1 MGKNSE
7 QGESDKQRDIQNV
20 LAHAIESHQAGNFDE
35 AKELYQFII
44 NIQAEH
50 SDALHLLGLINN
62 QQGDTK
68 LAYELIKRAI
78 KSNPKAA
85 QYHYNLGTIYQ
96 QENSLNQAIK
106 SYKKSIKLKP
116 DYSSAL
122 ENVGVCLQDKES
134 YIEATNSYRA
144 ALKLNPNSETALL
157 NLGTIKNNLGEF
169 EDALR
174 YFDRVLAIS
183 PLLPEA
189 ISKKSQILLTQGD
202 FKNGWHAYQ
211 WTYATQEF
219 LATNPIRAIPFPKWD
234 GTSLNKKTIL
244 VVADQGL
251 GDEIM
256 FSSCLSDLIQDAQRV
271 IVECSERLLPLFKR
285 SFNEITF
292 IARPEN
298 LEFQW
303 SASLGDINFFIKL
316 SELPRFYR
324 NKLDDFP
331 KTPSKLS
338 INPEKASQWRSQLN
352 ALPETINIGISWR
365 GGSSDRTRTL
375 RSIPLQQ
382 WGNLLKNKPANFI
395 SLQYGNHSDEV
406 ELFNRS
412 SDTKLHTL
420 EGVDAIS
427 DVDSFAALISEL
439 DLVISIDNS
448 TVHIAGS
455 IGVPT
460 WVILPFC
467 PDWRWM
473 LNRSNT
479 VWYESLTLFRAKTA
493 REKEKKSLLKD
504 ISERLT
510 HFLNETQITKSA
522 KVDRPVQQPIDN
534 ELSNLAATT
543 HQPYA
548 LLLNDTSAWYH
559 WGCSCTSIAIH
570 QQLRLKWEFIQ
581 SIPIHETNALSPI
594 PQTTEHF
601 DDINFFQQ
609 FEKNNP
615 CLIQK
620 ISNASYIYINGEDT
634 LHNIN
639 QANLGLLYLAYIAR
653 YKLNKKVSI
662 INHSCYPNDGQLITD
677 SLEFNIYQKVYRG
690 LDHIAIREPI
700 SLDLMSTAGLKITPS
715 FDCLPLFIQQHY
727 QTEGAA
733 KSNNNIIIA
742 GSVNWGKETIQQ
754 IKQLIIQLHNAGYTP
769 CLLVGASA
777 FIAGDDICLVNE
789 LSAVI
794 GIECQLIYAHSEQQ
808 WLRTIDEAQL
818 LISGRFHYTIA
829 AAFLNTAFIVME
841 SNTPKIT
848 GLLDMLQSNNFISV
862 EETQLADKLLTKTNE
877 IINGVT
883 PSTISPQLK
892 NKLTALALNNFNELD

>member
-20 LAHAIESHQAGNFDE
+20 LAHAIEAHQAGNFDE

-78 KSNPKAA
+78 KFNPKAA
-85 QYHYNLGTIYQ
+85 HYHYNLGTVFQ
-96 QENSLNQAIK
+96 QENNLSQAIK

-116 DYSSAL
+116 DYPSAL
-122 ENVGVCLQDKES
+122 ENLGVCLQDKGS

-157 NLGTIKNNLGEF
+157 NLGTIKKNLGEVTG
-169 EDALR
+169 AIK

-189 ISKKSQILLTQGD
+189 LSKKSQSLLAKGD
-202 FKNGWHAYQ
+202 FKKGWDAYQ
-211 WTYATQEF
+211 WVYATQEF
-219 LATNPIRAIPFPKWD
+219 LATNPTRVIPFPKWD
-234 GTSLNKKTIL
+234 GASLNKKTIL
-244 VVADQGL
+244 VIADQGL

-256 FSSCLSDLIQDAQRV
+256 FSSCLSDLIQNAQRV

-285 SFNEITF
+285 SFSEITF

-324 NKLDDFP
+324 NKLGDFP
-331 KTPSKLS
+331 KILSKLS
-338 INPEKASQWRSQLN
+338 INPEKASQWRSQLK
-352 ALPETINIGISWR
+352 ALPRAFNIGISWY
-365 GGSSDRTRTL
+365 GGSSDRTRGL

-382 WGNLLKNKPANFI
+382 WSRLLNNQQANFI
-395 SLQYGNHSDEV
+395 NLQYGDHRDEV

-412 SDTKLHTL
+412 NGTKLHTL
-420 EGVDAIS
+420 VGFDAMYDI
-427 DVDSFAALISEL
+427 DNAAALISEL

-460 WVILPFC
+460 WVILPFQ

-473 LNRSNT
+473 LSRNDT
-479 VWYESLTLFRAKTA
+479 VWYESLTLFRVKTA
-493 REKEKKSLLKD
+493 RDKEKKSLLKD

-510 HFLNETQITKSA
+510 QFLSETQIKKST
-522 KVDRPVQQPIDN
+522 KVDPPVQLPIDN
-534 ELSNLAATT
+534 ELSNLATTT

-581 SIPIHETNALSPI
+581 SVPTHKTNALAPI
-594 PQTTEHF
+594 PQTIEHF
-601 DDINFFQQ
+601 DDINFFQE

-615 CLIQK
+615 RLIQK
-620 ISNASYIYINGEDT
+620 VSNASYIYINGEGT

-639 QANLGLLYLAYIAR
+639 QANLGLLYLAYIAS

-662 INHSCYPNDGQLITD
+662 INHSCYPSDGQLITD
-677 SLEFNIYQKVYRG
+677 SLEFNIYQKVYGG

-700 SLDLMSTAGLKITPS
+700 SLELMSTAGLKITPS

-727 QTEGAA
+727 QTAGVA
-733 KSNNNIIIA
+733 KSNNIIIA

-754 IKQLIIQLHNAGYTP
+754 IKQLIIQLHKAGHTP

-777 FIAGDDICLVNE
+777 FTAGDDICLVNE

-794 GIECQLIYAHSEQQ
+794 GTECQLIHAHSEQQ
-808 WLRTIDEAQL
+808 WLRTIDEAKL

-841 SNTPKIT
+841 SNTPTIT
-848 GLLDMLQSNNFISV
+848 GLLQMLQSNSFISV
-862 EETQLADKLLTKTNE
+862 EESKLADKLLTKTNE
-877 IINGVT
+877 IISGVI

>member
-20 LAHAIESHQAGNFDE
+20 LAHAIEAHQAGNIDE

-62 QQGDTK
+62 RQGDTK

-78 KSNPKAA
+78 KFNPKAA
-85 QYHYNLGTIYQ
+85 HYHYNLGTVYQ
-96 QENSLNQAIK
+96 QENNLSQAIK

-116 DYSSAL
+116 DYPSAL
-122 ENVGVCLQDKES
+122 ENLGVCLQDKGS

-157 NLGTIKNNLGEF
+157 NLGTIKKNLGEVT
-169 EDALR
+169 DAIK

-189 ISKKSQILLTQGD
+189 LCKKSHSLLAQGD
-202 FKNGWHAYQ
+202 FKNGWYAYQ
-211 WTYATQEF
+211 WSYATQEF
-219 LATNPIRAIPFPKWD
+219 IATNPVRSIPFPKW
-234 GTSLNKKTIL
+234 GGGSLNKKTIL
-244 VVADQGL
+244 VVADQGI

-256 FSSCLSDLIQDAQRV
+256 FSSCLTDLVQDAQRV

-285 SFNEITF
+285 NFSEITF

-316 SELPRFYR
+316 SELPIFYR

-352 ALPETINIGISWR
+352 ALPESINIGISWR

-382 WGNLLKNKPANFI
+382 WGNLLKKQPVNFI
-395 SLQYGNHSDEV
+395 NLQYGNHSEEI

-412 SDTKLHTL
+412 SDIKLHTL
-420 EGVDAIS
+420 DGFDAAYDI
-427 DVDSFAALISEL
+427 DSAAALISEL

-448 TVHIAGS
+448 TIHIAGS

-460 WVILPFC
+460 WVILPFQ

-473 LNRSNT
+473 LNRNDT
-479 VWYESLTLFRAKTA
+479 VWYESLILFRAKTTHD
-493 REKEKKSLLKD
+493 KEKKSLLKD
-504 ISERLT
+504 MSERLT
-510 HFLNETQITKSA
+510 QFLSKTQIKNLA
-522 KVDRPVQQPIDN
+522 RVDPPVQQSEN
-534 ELSNLAATT
+534 NAVSNLTATT

-615 CLIQK
+615 RLIQK
-620 ISNASYIYINGEDT
+620 ISNASYIYINGEGT

-653 YKLNKKVSI
+653 YKFNKKVSI

-677 SLEFNIYQKVYRG
+677 SLEFNIYQKIYRG
-690 LDHIAIREPI
+690 LDYIAIREPT
-700 SLDLMSTAGLKITPS
+700 SLELMSKEGLKITQS

-727 QTEGAA
+727 QSAGVS
-733 KSNNNIIIA
+733 KSNNIIIA
-742 GSVNWGKETIQQ
+742 GSVNWGRETILQ
-754 IKQLIIQLHNAGYTP
+754 IKQLIIQLHKTGYTP

-777 FIAGDDICLVNE
+777 FTAGDDIRLVNE
-789 LSAVI
+789 LSTVI
-794 GIECQLIYAHSEQQ
+794 GTECQLTYAHSEQQ

-848 GLLDMLQSNNFISV
+848 GLLEMLQSNSFISV
-862 EETQLADKLLTKTNE
+862 EESQLADKLLTKANE
-877 IINGVT
+877 IINGDI
-883 PSTISPQLK
+883 PSMISPQLK